1 MWLSGIVLVP
11 QSFHGSSPTRA
22 VVATIFLFIMH
33 GCISIYQ
40 LASNLIAQPLDVAEL
55 SLLSLITKI
64 LFDM

>member
-22 VVATIFLFIMH
+22 VVETIFLFIMH
-33 GCISIYQ
+33 GYVSIHQIS
-40 LASNLIAQPLDVAEL
+40 SNLIAQSLDVAEL
-55 SLLSLITKI
+55 SLSLMTEI